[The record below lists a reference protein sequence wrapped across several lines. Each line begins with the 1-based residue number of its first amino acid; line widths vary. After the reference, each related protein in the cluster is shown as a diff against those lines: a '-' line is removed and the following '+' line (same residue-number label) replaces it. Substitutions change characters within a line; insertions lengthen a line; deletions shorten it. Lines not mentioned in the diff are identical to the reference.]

1 MTHKSNCS
9 IFLEVGYPST
19 KNQFPMQS
27 TAVPMMLNSCEMTLY
42 QIHFHMICHKLVSKE
57 PVGFFFFLHSKCT
70 SVNCKVIFS
79 FNTWPHIKS
88 KFSSGFTKSF
98 KLPALALPFLFL
110 AMQHIYIYF
119 LRILK
124 KLLLQLYRN
133 SNCSMTTP

>member
-1 MTHKSNCS
+1 MTHKTNCS

-19 KNQFPMQS
+19 NNQFPMQS

-42 QIHFHMICHKLVSKE
+42 QIHFHMICRKLVSRE
-57 PVGFFFFLHSKCT
+57 TLSRLFFFLHSKYT

-110 AMQHIYIYF
+110 AMKYIYIYIF
-119 LRILK
+119 
-124 KLLLQLYRN
+124 
-133 SNCSMTTP
+133 